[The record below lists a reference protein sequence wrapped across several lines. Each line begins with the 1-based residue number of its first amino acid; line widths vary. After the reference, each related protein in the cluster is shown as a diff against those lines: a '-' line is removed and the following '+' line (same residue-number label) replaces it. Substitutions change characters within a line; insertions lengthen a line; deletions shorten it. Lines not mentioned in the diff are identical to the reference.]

1 MRNGVRTLVKGCR
14 SDDQRPWNEV
24 VATALHRRL
33 LDPCDYVAYEP
44 MAVGGMPACACADF
58 LRAREEYIPAAHL
71 KDCLG
76 RTRGSSTYERLN
88 SYAGMLGT
96 SAVCVRE
103 RIDKM
108 IVCDSILANSDRHWR
123 NFGFVRDV
131 DTLAVRPAPI
141 FDSGNSLWYE
151 KSAAEV
157 AAGDRSCA
165 ARPYGPEPE
174 RQLALV
180 GSISWFDPAAVP
192 APRSGRPTSPPD
204 APRAP

>member
-1 MRNGVRTLVKGCR
+1 
-14 SDDQRPWNEV
+14 
-24 VATALHRRL
+24 
-33 LDPCDYVAYEP
+33 
-44 MAVGGMPACACADF
+44 
-58 LRAREEYIPAAHL
+58 
-71 KDCLG
+71 
-76 RTRGSSTYERLN
+76 
-88 SYAGMLGT
+88 MLGT

-180 GSISWFDPAAVP
+180 GSISWFDPAALDGFVGEAASLLEKSVHAG
-192 APRSGRPTSPPD
+192 APGRLD
-204 APRAP
+204 YVIAGLRDRVRAVTTALGVLRYRR